1 MSSTTVAA
9 DRHDAVDATAAAL
22 MVLLTF
28 SWGLNYVAAKI
39 SYAGFDPVFLSIIRS
54 LIGGA
59 CVVAWCRWR
68 GIALFRRDGTL
79 VAGIGV
85 GLLFGVE
92 FLFLY
97 VGLEHTTVARNTLLV
112 NSMPF
117 WMLLGGHF
125 LLGERMTTR
134 KTLGLLLAFAGLV
147 LVFADKLGAYRENM
161 LLGDL
166 LSLGAGLAWAGT
178 NILIKRSNLTA
189 VAAEK
194 LLLYQL
200 AGAAVVGLVVLP
212 FSGPPIRDLAP
223 VPVLALLFQSIYV
236 VAFTYVLWFW
246 MLGRYP
252 ASGLSSFAFLTP
264 VFGVLCGG
272 LLLGEPLSVTVFAA
286 LALIAVGLIIVNRP
300 PRRQIA
306 GEVPDA

>member
-1 MSSTTVAA
+1 MTAPA
-9 DRHDAVDATAAAL
+9 LARRDAIDATAAAL
-22 MVLLTF
+22 MVGITF

-39 SYAGFDPVFLSIIRS
+39 SYAGFDPVFVSIMRS
-54 LIGGA
+54 LLGGL

-68 GIALFRRDGTL
+68 GISLLSRDGTL
-79 VAGIGV
+79 AAGIGV

-97 VGLEHTTVARNTLLV
+97 IGLEHTTVARNTLLV
-112 NSMPF
+112 NAMPF

-134 KTLGLLLAFAGLV
+134 KVFGLVLAFAGLIV
-147 LVFADKLGAYRENM
+147 VFADKLGAYEQSM
-161 LLGDL
+161 LTGDL
-166 LSLGAGLAWAGT
+166 LSLGAGVAWAAT
-178 NILIKRSNLTA
+178 NILIKRSNLTT
-189 VAAEK
+189 VPAEK

-200 AGAAVVGLVVLP
+200 AGAAVVGLLVLP
-212 FSGPPIRDLAP
+212 FSGPPVRVFAL
-223 VPVLALLFQSIYV
+223 VPTLALLFQAVFI

-264 VFGVLCGG
+264 VFGVLCGA
-272 LLLGEPLSVTVFAA
+272 LFLGEPLSAGIFVA
-286 LALIAVGLIIVNRP
+286 LVLIVAGLVIVNRP
-300 PRRQIA
+300 ARRQIP

>member
-1 MSSTTVAA
+1 MTAPALT
-9 DRHDAVDATAAAL
+9 RYDAIDATAAAL
-22 MVLLTF
+22 MVGITF

-39 SYAGFDPVFLSIIRS
+39 SYAGFDPVFVSVMRS
-54 LIGGA
+54 LLGGL

-68 GIALFRRDGTL
+68 GIALLSRDGTL
-79 VAGIGV
+79 AAGIGV

-97 VGLEHTTVARNTLLV
+97 IGLEHTTVARNTLLV
-112 NSMPF
+112 NAMPF

-125 LLGERMTTR
+125 LLDEHMTTR
-134 KTLGLLLAFAGLV
+134 KVFGLVLAFAGLIV
-147 LVFADKLGAYRENM
+147 VFADKLGAYEQSM

-166 LSLGAGLAWAGT
+166 LSLGAGVAWAAT
-178 NILIKRSNLTA
+178 NILIKRSNLTT
-189 VAAEK
+189 VPAEK

-200 AGAAVVGLVVLP
+200 AGAAVVGLLFLP
-212 FSGPPIRDLAP
+212 FSGPPVRVFAL
-223 VPVLALLFQSIYV
+223 VPTLALLFQAVFI

-264 VFGVLCGG
+264 VFGVLCGA
-272 LLLGEPLSVTVFAA
+272 LFLGEPLSAGIFAA
-286 LALIAVGLIIVNRP
+286 LVLIVAGLVIVNRP
-300 PRRQIA
+300 ARRQIP

>member
-1 MSSTTVAA
+1 VSSAA
-9 DRHDAVDATAAAL
+9 VTAGRRDAVDATAAAL
-22 MVLLTF
+22 MVLLTL
-28 SWGLNYVAAKI
+28 SWGLNYVAAKV
-39 SYAGFDPVFLSIIRS
+39 SYAGFDPVFLSVIRS
-54 LIGGA
+54 LIGGL

-68 GIALFRRDGTL
+68 CIALFRRDGTL
-79 VAGIGV
+79 GAGIGV

-147 LVFADKLGAYRENM
+147 LVFADKLGAYKENM
-161 LLGDL
+161 LAGDL
-166 LSLGAGLAWAGT
+166 LSLGAGVAWAAT
-178 NILIKRSNLTA
+178 NIVIKRSTLTS

-200 AGAAVVGLVVLP
+200 AGAAAVGLAVMP
-212 FSGPPIRDLAP
+212 FSGAP
-223 VPVLALLFQSIYV
+223 VRELAWAPTLALLFQSIYV

-272 LLLGEPLSVTVFAA
+272 VLLGEPLSPAVFAA
-286 LALIAVGLIIVNRP
+286 LALIAVGLIVVNRP
-300 PRRQIA
+300 ARRQIP